1 MRDEMIRA
9 TTKGAPIRAMA
20 VTAPGIVER
29 ARQIHKTLPV
39 ATAALGRT
47 MMATAMLGNDLKVED
62 GSVTAR
68 IDGGGP
74 IGVVLAVSDS
84 DGNVRGYVQNPA
96 VDIPSKYPGKLDVG
110 GAVGQDGYLTVIKD
124 LQMKEPYSGSVPLVS
139 GEIAEDFTSYFAES
153 EQIPSACALGVLVDV
168 DQSVKAA
175 GGYWISLL
183 PGASEETIRAIERG
197 IERSGMV
204 TGILEQGKDARGL
217 LETVLSEFELELTEP
232 APIEYRCYCSRERVE
247 TALISMG
254 VSELEALIKEQGS
267 AEITCQFCDVV
278 YAFSK
283 EELETLTE
291 NLKKTKNAEKN
302 EKTG

>member
-1 MRDEMIRA
+1 MRDEIIRA

-29 ARQIHKTLPV
+29 ARQIHQTLPV

-47 MMATAMLGNDLKVED
+47 MMAAAMMGNDLKAED

-74 IGVVLAVSDS
+74 IGVVLVVADS
-84 DGNVRGYVQNPA
+84 EGNVRGYVQNPA

-110 GAVGQDGYLTVIKD
+110 GAVGKDGYLTVIKD
-124 LQMKEPYSGSVPLVS
+124 LQLKEPYSGSVPLVS

-153 EQIPSACALGVLVDV
+153 EQIPSACALGVLVNV

-183 PGASEETIRAIERG
+183 PGASEDTIEAIERG
-197 IERSGMV
+197 IERAGMV

-217 LETVLSEFELELTEP
+217 LETVLAEFELEIAEP
-232 APIEYRCYCSRERVE
+232 TPIEYRCYCSRERVE

-254 VSELEALIKEQGS
+254 ISEMEAMIQEQGS
-267 AEITCQFCDVV
+267 AEVTCQFCDAI

-283 EELETLTE
+283 EELETLAET
-291 NLKKTKNAEKN
+291 LKKTKNN
-302 EKTG
+302 EKSEKIG